1 MSNFLQSI
9 LGAKEP
15 LFSNGLT
22 QLEKATGNSGVDTR
36 LIADI
41 IEKAHTIM
49 RKLGL
54 DTRDTTGT
62 ELYYSLISA
71 VKNDNAELLFAD
83 ADFVLLTVNNK
94 VISFNLIDIIENSHH
109 ELSYEKQ
116 IVSHGQRSLRGELV
130 GRYIDH
136 KRTDEVTTRG
146 VASLIGLL
154 PDSDA
159 CYNDVK
165 YNQKQ
170 TKKLSKESV

>member
-1 MSNFLQSI
+1 MSKFLQSI
-9 LGAKEP
+9 LNTKEP
-15 LFSNGLT
+15 LFSNGLA

-54 DTRDTTGT
+54 DPRDSTGT
-62 ELYYSLISA
+62 ELYYALISA
-71 VKNDNAELLFAD
+71 VKNDKAELLFAD
-83 ADFVLLTVNNK
+83 ADYVLLTVDNK

-116 IVSHGQRSLRGELV
+116 IISHGQRSLRGELV

-136 KRTDEVTTRG
+136 KRADEITTREI
-146 VASLIGLL
+146 ASLIGLL
-154 PDSDA
+154 PESDA
-159 CYNDVK
+159 WYNDVK
-165 YNQKQ
+165 YKQKQ
-170 TKKLSKESV
+170 TKRLSKELA